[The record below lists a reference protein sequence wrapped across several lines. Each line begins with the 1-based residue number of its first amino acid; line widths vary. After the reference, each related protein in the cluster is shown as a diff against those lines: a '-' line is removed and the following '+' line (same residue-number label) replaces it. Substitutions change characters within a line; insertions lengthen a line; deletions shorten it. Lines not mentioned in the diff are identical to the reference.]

1 MHGDDS
7 LILAANDA
15 FYGAFARRDVDT
27 MDTLWARNVAVACI
41 HPGWEVL
48 HGRGEVMASFHAIL
62 ASPNAPPIKAGRASV
77 TRLGDDVAIVVCTE
91 SIDSTELVATNL
103 FVREDGSWKLAHHQ
117 AGPIA
122 RRNDPPRRTPPTVL
136 N

>member
-1 MHGDDS
+1 MHGDEA

-15 FYGAFARRDVDT
+15 FYGAFARRDVDA
-27 MDTLWARNVAVACI
+27 METLWARNIAVACI

-48 HGRGEVMASFHAIL
+48 RGRGEVMASFHAIL
-62 ASPNAPPIKAGRASV
+62 ASPNAPPIKADHAQV
-77 TRLGDDVAIVVCTE
+77 TLLGGDVAIVVCTE
-91 SIDSTELVATNL
+91 SIDGTELVATNL

-122 RRNDPPRRTPPTVL
+122 RRSAPPRRTPPTVL